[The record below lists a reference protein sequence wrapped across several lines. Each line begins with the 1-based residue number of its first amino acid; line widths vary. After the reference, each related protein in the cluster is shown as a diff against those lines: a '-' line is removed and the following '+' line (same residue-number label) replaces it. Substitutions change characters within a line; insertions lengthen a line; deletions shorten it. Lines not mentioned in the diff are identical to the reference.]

1 MLFVYLGKVKEIQI
15 LFYAKLQYARPYG
28 IENANG
34 GRFPSAKIKRV
45 ACQNKTGRCSVAAA
59 THAVFYY
66 SADPSG
72 CQMLYF
78 IIQRIRVDAR

>member
-45 ACQNKTGRCSVAAA
+45 ACQNKTGRL
-59 THAVFYY
+59 
-66 SADPSG
+66 PK
-72 CQMLYF
+72 
-78 IIQRIRVDAR
+78 